1 MPSAFL
7 PDRAFIRIS
16 GPDAEP
22 FLQNLITTDLGALQP
37 GVALPGAL
45 LTPQGKILF
54 DFLIWRDA
62 DDLVID
68 SRADQLEA
76 LIRRLSM
83 YKLRAPVTIEAFGE
97 NGATVTWGADS
108 ENAAGV
114 SDHRFA
120 LAGVEVRR
128 TAGQLGETGPAGAY
142 DALRILN
149 GVIESGSDYVLQ
161 DAFPHDVLLDKSGG
175 VSFKKGCYVG
185 QEVVSRMHH
194 RSTARRRAVIVA
206 ADGPLPQTGSD
217 VTADGKV
224 IGTLGTVA
232 GQRGLAILRIDK
244 AGEAMAKGVSI
255 LAGET
260 PITVSLPGWT
270 ALTFPSSAEES

>member
-22 FLQNLITTDLGALQP
+22 FLQNLITTDLAALQTRL
-37 GVALPGAL
+37 ALPGAL

-54 DFLIWRDA
+54 DFLIWRDDA
-62 DDLVID
+62 DFVID
-68 SRADQLEA
+68 TRADQQEA

-83 YKLRAPVTIEAFGE
+83 YKLRAPVVIEAFGE
-97 NGATVTWGADS
+97 NGATVSWGTDQS
-108 ENAAGV
+108 DAGI

-120 LAGVEVRR
+120 VAGVDVRR
-128 TAGQLGETGPAGAY
+128 RIGSSAEAGPASAY
-142 DALRILN
+142 DALRILS
-149 GVIESGSDYVLQ
+149 GVAESGSDYGLQ

-175 VSFKKGCYVG
+175 VSFRKGCYVG

-206 ADGPLPQTGSD
+206 AESPLPPSGSD
-217 VTADGKV
+217 VTVDGKI

-232 GQRGLAILRIDK
+232 GLRGLAILRIDK
-244 AGEAMAKGVSI
+244 AGEAMAKGAAI
-255 LAGET
+255 LAGEV
-260 PITVSLPGWT
+260 PIAVSLPGWT
-270 ALTFPSSAEES
+270 ALTFPTNAEES